1 MTTASTLADPDV
13 TRRVVVGVSGSKA
26 SLAALVTA
34 AREAKLRDAVLHVV
48 SVEEPPPPRAPYAP
62 PHEAESTPRAND
74 DFVSG
79 SAASLTPGV
88 AVTYQRLHGPAPR
101 MLQQAAQGAELLVIG
116 RTDYGDVLGRTNHA
130 DLIGPTARACVAHA
144 ACPVLVV
151 APTPEQG

>member
-1 MTTASTLADPDV
+1 MTTASTLAEPDV

-34 AREAKLRDAVLHVV
+34 AQEAKLRDAVLHVV

-62 PHEAESTPRAND
+62 LQETENTSKAD
-74 DFVSG
+74 DEFVAG
-79 SAASLTPGV
+79 NAASMTPEV

-101 MLQQAAQGAELLVIG
+101 VLQQAAQGAELLVIG

-144 ACPVLVV
+144 ACPVLLV
-151 APTPEQG
+151 APVAE